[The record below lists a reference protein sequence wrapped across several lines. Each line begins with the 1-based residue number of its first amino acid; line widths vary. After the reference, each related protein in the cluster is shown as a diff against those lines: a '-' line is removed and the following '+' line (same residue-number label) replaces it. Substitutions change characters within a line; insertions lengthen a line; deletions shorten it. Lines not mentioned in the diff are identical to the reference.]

1 MSDDLNVFD
10 PSRHKI
16 VAVDRDGSHLHVTLA
31 ELALDAAGIDLGP
44 LVQRIA
50 ALERE
55 RVERERSMQEIVAI
69 ADGLSQRLQRI
80 EGALILMSD
89 AAERKLRA

>member
-1 MSDDLNVFD
+1 M
-10 PSRHKI
+10 
-16 VAVDRDGSHLHVTLA
+16 AVRDWRLRKPGREIIREHRETVPREILDRIT
-31 ELALDAAGIDLGP
+31 
-44 LVQRIA
+44 